1 MTIFPKKF
9 EKGCYQNYLGFFPN
23 TYDTLSSLP
32 LLLPNS
38 GIVILMHLIC
48 ESTPDS
54 ITYQPSLQR
63 VQLIFLLSL
72 RKLKL
77 GLSYVFICV
86 SHGERVNVNITLP
99 MKKYIEYMSLQHA
112 KNYVINAGEVF
123 FPNKLQLLGSL
134 IDISSTTHPK
144 TVLSYPSPKSALP
157 QIRKW

>member
-1 MTIFPKKF
+1 
-9 EKGCYQNYLGFFPN
+9 
-23 TYDTLSSLP
+23 
-32 LLLPNS
+32 
-38 GIVILMHLIC
+38 MHLIC

-63 VQLIFLLSL
+63 VQLISFLLSL

-77 GLSYVFICV
+77 GLSCVFIYV

-123 FPNKLQLLGSL
+123 FPNKL
-134 IDISSTTHPK
+134 
-144 TVLSYPSPKSALP
+144 
-157 QIRKW
+157 